1 MNDANLIPNS
11 ERTPKELEE
20 ITRKG
25 GIASGEARRIKSRK
39 RQLLL
44 DLLELRQPDEK
55 IIADLQRYGVDTE
68 DLTNE
73 VALHLRQIDKAIR
86 KGDTNAYRE
95 ILKAAGILQEEINL
109 GTRDRAA
116 MQIVV
121 GTPEAAEGLRR
132 ALETGAQPAPPEN
145 EDGEE

>member
-25 GIASGEARRIKSRK
+25 GIASGKARRIKSRK
-39 RQLLL
+39 RQLIL
-44 DLLELRQPDEK
+44 DLLALRQPDEK
-55 IIADLQRYGVDTE
+55 IIADLQRYGVDTD

-95 ILKAAGILQEEINL
+95 VLKAAGILQEEINIGGQEGGEPL
-109 GTRDRAA
+109 RIVDTRKVHRSPLIIDE
-116 MQIVV
+116 
-121 GTPEAAEGLRR
+121 TPE
-132 ALETGAQPAPPEN
+132 
-145 EDGEE
+145 GEATEHE

>member
-1 MNDANLIPNS
+1 MNDDNL
-11 ERTPKELEE
+11 RTPTSDEARE
-20 ITRKG
+20 IGQKG

>member
-25 GIASGEARRIKSRK
+25 GIASGKARRIKSRK
-39 RQLLL
+39 RQLIL
-44 DLLELRQPDEK
+44 DLLALRQPDEK
-55 IIADLQRYGVDTE
+55 IIADLQRYGVDTD

-95 ILKAAGILQEEINL
+95 VLKAAGILQEEINIGGQEGGEPL
-109 GTRDRAA
+109 RIVDTRKVHRSPLIIDE
-116 MQIVV
+116 
-121 GTPEAAEGLRR
+121 TPEGEAT
-132 ALETGAQPAPPEN
+132 ETE
-145 EDGEE
+145 

>member
-1 MNDANLIPNS
+1 MNDDNL
-11 ERTPKELEE
+11 RTPTSDEARE
-20 ITRKG
+20 IGQKG
-25 GIASGEARRIKSRK
+25 GIASGKARRIKSRK
-39 RQLLL
+39 RQLIL
-44 DLLELRQPDEK
+44 DLLALRQPDEK
-55 IIADLQRYGVDTE
+55 IIADLQRYGVDTD

-109 GTRDRAA
+109 GTKDRAA

-121 GTPEAAEGLRR
+121 GTPEAADGLRR

>member
-1 MNDANLIPNS
+1 MANEQNLIPGAHPLS
-11 ERTPKELEE
+11 VQEQS
-20 ITRKG
+20 KG

>member
-25 GIASGEARRIKSRK
+25 GIASGKARRIKSRK
-39 RQLLL
+39 RQLIL
-44 DLLELRQPDEK
+44 DLLALRQPDEK
-55 IIADLQRYGVDTE
+55 IIADLQRYGVDTD

-95 ILKAAGILQEEINL
+95 VLKAAGILQEEINIGGQEGGEPL
-109 GTRDRAA
+109 RIVDTRKVHRSPLIIDE
-116 MQIVV
+116 
-121 GTPEAAEGLRR
+121 TPE
-132 ALETGAQPAPPEN
+132 
-145 EDGEE
+145 GEATE

>member
-25 GIASGEARRIKSRK
+25 GIASGKARRIKSRK
-39 RQLLL
+39 RQLIL
-44 DLLELRQPDEK
+44 DLLALRQPDEK
-55 IIADLQRYGVDTE
+55 IIADLQRYGVDTD

-95 ILKAAGILQEEINL
+95 VLKAAGILQEEINIGGQEGGDL
-109 GTRDRAA
+109 GIRIVDTRKVHRSPLIIDE
-116 MQIVV
+116 
-121 GTPEAAEGLRR
+121 TPE
-132 ALETGAQPAPPEN
+132 
-145 EDGEE
+145 GEAVEHE